1 MAILEVAHQL
11 TYRPKERI
19 ALFRALSLP
28 EQSAVIV
35 LLSPYIQQEILKQ
48 LTLHEA
54 IQVLDHLDLLTAEN
68 IVKRI
73 KDTKRRDRIITS
85 LKQDIR
91 EKIERFIQFHPKATE
106 SLVHFNYLLLPT
118 DTTIAEMGDAI
129 DEHHLET
136 GRFPEILVQDHG
148 QLLGYVPMS
157 VLVRERNSAHIG
169 AFAKPLLTLSYQSE
183 PTTVLETLSAHAHQ
197 KAVVLDDDGSVLGLI
212 YADDV
217 RGLFGNLPAETL
229 YSVSGLDQG
238 ELPHDAVYLKVR
250 NRYKWLILNL
260 ITCFAAA
267 AVILVFED
275 TVERI
280 ALLAIFIPIVAG
292 MGSNVGAQAFAVML
306 RGLVMGT
313 VSWKNGG
320 QVIKNEMI
328 AAAITG
334 SIIGALVA
342 VIAFLVYGSWLLG
355 VVVAL
360 SLIGVHV
367 VGGVFGAFVP
377 LLLKRYR
384 IDPAGVTTILLTTAT
399 DIFGLFFLLG
409 LGTLLLL

>member
-1 MAILEVAHQL
+1 MAIADVAHQL
-11 TYRPKERI
+11 TYRPKERLT
-19 ALFRALSLP
+19 LFRALSLP
-28 EQSAVIV
+28 EQSAALVC
-35 LLSPYIQQEILKQ
+35 LSPYIQQEILKQ
-48 LTLHEA
+48 LTLSEVV
-54 IQVLDHLDLLTAEN
+54 QVLDHLDLLTAEN

-73 KDTKRRDRIITS
+73 KDTKRRDRIIVR

-91 EKIERFIQFHPKATE
+91 QKIEQFVQFHPKATE
-106 SLVHFNYLLLPT
+106 ALVHLNYLLVPT
-118 DTTIAEMGDAI
+118 QTTIDEVGDAI

-136 GRFPEILVQDHG
+136 GRFPEVLVQDHG
-148 QLLGYVPMS
+148 HLIGYVPMS
-157 VLVRERNSAHIG
+157 VLVREKNSAQVG
-169 AFAKPLLTLSYQSE
+169 KFVKPLLTLSYQSE
-183 PTTVLETLSAHAHQ
+183 PDTVLETLSSQAHQ
-197 KAVVLDDDGSVLGLI
+197 KAVILDDDGSVLGLI

-217 RGLFGNLPAETL
+217 RGLFGRLPAETL
-229 YSVSGLDQG
+229 YSVSGVDQG

-267 AVILVFED
+267 SVILLFED
-275 TVERI
+275 TIERI

-313 VSWKNGG
+313 VSWKNGR
-320 QVIKNEMI
+320 QVILNEMT

-334 SIIGALVA
+334 TLIGLLVA
-342 VIAFLVYGSWLLG
+342 IISFLVYGSWILG

-360 SLIGVHV
+360 SLIGVHI
-367 VGGVFGAFVP
+367 VGGVFGAYVP
-377 LLLKRYR
+377 LLLKRYG

-409 LGTLLLL
+409 LGTWLLL